1 MEAYKVIEIKKS
13 VFESNDREAE
23 KLRAELKAEKTFL
36 VNLMSSPG
44 SGKTTTLRG
53 IIGRLQQ
60 EMRIGVME
68 ADIDSDVDAKTI
80 AETGV
85 RAIQLHTGGMCHD
98 PPGGGEPGHGG
109 SGSGVLGEC
118 GQFGVPC
125 RV

>member
-1 MEAYKVIEIKKS
+1 MGKTAKKHRGIVNGLTIFGVHIILYIIYAKYGEVFMEAYKVIEIKKS

-60 EMRIGVME
+60 
-68 ADIDSDVDAKTI
+68 
-80 AETGV
+80 
-85 RAIQLHTGGMCHD
+85 
-98 PPGGGEPGHGG
+98 
-109 SGSGVLGEC
+109 
-118 GQFGVPC
+118 
-125 RV
+125 

>member
-68 ADIDSDVDAKTI
+68 LTRRQSLEPAPALSSFT
-80 AETGV
+80 
-85 RAIQLHTGGMCHD
+85 RAVCAIWT
-98 PPGGGEPGHGG
+98 
-109 SGSGVLGEC
+109 
-118 GQFGVPC
+118 
-125 RV
+125 RA

>member
-80 AETGV
+80 ADRQRPGCVPFSCIPAVCAIWT
-85 RAIQLHTGGMCHD
+85 RA
-98 PPGGGEPGHGG
+98 
-109 SGSGVLGEC
+109 
-118 GQFGVPC
+118 
-125 RV
+125 